1 MNDYTKTAG
10 FATLKR
16 MIEKP
21 SLVEAIYKGSVT
33 EEQMKIRHSISV
45 FETQKKDV
53 DKLYQEFKDKAVTV
67 RDIKRIINKVDDEDS
82 QSSSRE
88 NSGAPPSKKQK
99 EAGNLSE
106 YLIYIYILIYIFYR
120 KAC

>member
-1 MNDYTKTAG
+1 
-10 FATLKR
+10 

-33 EEQMKIRHSISV
+33 EDQMKIRQSILV
-45 FETQKKDV
+45 FETQKKEV
-53 DKLYQEFKDKAVTV
+53 DKVHQEFKDKADKV
-67 RDIKRIINKVDDEDS
+67 RDIKRIINKVDEEDS

-99 EAGNLSE
+99 EAGN
-106 YLIYIYILIYIFYR
+106 I
-120 KAC
+120 